1 MPSPLPIPPK
11 VLTTMVLTLL
21 LALSTSCQP
30 ASTPRSVPTVPQIGA
45 DLKCAAGDHCYTDQQ
60 LGWGFCYPS
69 SWRYQEKVQATDTPT
84 GVDLTFEIT
93 CLTDCKPLCPTPASG
108 ETATCA
114 PETGLFGFMIVST
127 YDRAGASDL
136 DTWLASQLPHATRGD
151 PLDWGNAL
159 EAAKLTDGRRV
170 ALTPHNVV
178 VLDVHPSLLDLD
190 GEMSS
195 RLGTWKFSY

>member
-11 VLTTMVLTLL
+11 VLTAAMLALL
-21 LALSTSCQP
+21 LALCVSCQ
-30 ASTPRSVPTVPQIGA
+30 AGSTPRSVPTVPQIGA
-45 DLKCAAGDHCYTDQQ
+45 DLKCSSGDHGYSDEQ

-69 SWRYQEKVQATDTPT
+69 SWRYQEKVQATDSPT

-93 CLTDCKPLCPTPASG
+93 CLTDCKPQCPTPASG
-108 ETATCA
+108 QPATCA
-114 PETGLFGFMIVST
+114 PEPGLFGFMIVST

-136 DTWLASQLPHATRGD
+136 NGWLATKLPRVTRGD
-151 PLDWGNAL
+151 PIEWGNAL
-159 EAAKLTDGRRV
+159 EAAQLSDGRRV

-195 RLGTWKFSY
+195 RLGTWKFTY